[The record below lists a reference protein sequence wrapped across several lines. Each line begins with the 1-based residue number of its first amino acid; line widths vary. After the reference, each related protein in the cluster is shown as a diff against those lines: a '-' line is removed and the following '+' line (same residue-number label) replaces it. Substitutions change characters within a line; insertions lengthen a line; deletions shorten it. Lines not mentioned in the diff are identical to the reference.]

1 MFGTCSPPFPP
12 GLPDPPV
19 DVQVEPGPQDGSLLV
34 TWLPVTINS
43 TGGTSNGAPVTGY
56 AVYAD
61 GKKVT
66 ENSTNHNFFSH
77 PLYHPTP
84 SHPTLPSTPPPLS
97 TTGDHALIDLT
108 KIPGFEPKQVTV
120 RTKSRDS
127 VSGDSVPSQIP
138 SHFARD
144 EAEGSS
150 LSPHSRQLEEE
161 EAMLH
166 SDMDR
171 PSELSDIAEES
182 ETELSDEVHEAAAVA
197 ARWSRGSHSHPPS
210 SSPSGHAC
218 RRPQARPAPW
228 PRRPPPRPPGQH
240 HGPPGGPHHGP
251 PGPGGLRDRLLGRRG
266 APAPGVRTDHLG
278 QTILDHED
286 NLSDKEIYPGHQ
298 QGQMA
303 PQTSIPAIGES
314 RGVRQPPPPPSR
326 PRPSHARVR
335 RRGGEHAWA
344 RGDRRR
350 TAASLAFLLLTCCRS
365 VLLLITEHLRTLAWQ
380 TLTHE
385 PSQKRPRQA
394 L

>member
-1 MFGTCSPPFPP
+1 MHADGHK
-12 GLPDPPV
+12 
-19 DVQVEPGPQDGSLLV
+19 PGPHHGL
-34 TWLPVTINS
+34 
-43 TGGTSNGAPVTGY
+43 GG
-56 AVYAD
+56 
-61 GKKVT
+61 
-66 ENSTNHNFFSH
+66 
-77 PLYHPTP
+77 
-84 SHPTLPSTPPPLS
+84 
-97 TTGDHALIDLT
+97 
-108 KIPGFEPKQVTV
+108 
-120 RTKSRDS
+120 
-127 VSGDSVPSQIP
+127 
-138 SHFARD
+138 
-144 EAEGSS
+144 
-150 LSPHSRQLEEE
+150 PH
-161 EAMLH
+161 H
-166 SDMDR
+166 
-171 PSELSDIAEES
+171 
-182 ETELSDEVHEAAAVA
+182 
-197 ARWSRGSHSHPPS
+197 G
-210 SSPSGHAC
+210 
-218 RRPQARPAPW
+218 
-228 PRRPPPRPPGQH
+228 PPGQH

-385 PSQKRPRQA
+385 SYFLSQSSSWEITIKVYLDRSCKE
-394 L
+394 